1 LDGEARDTH
10 ARWLEDDELEGV
22 AEGLS
27 AGVDVVRSMLHEI
40 RGCRQHSMNVGYA
53 QRSMAC
59 ASLGGEVASCN
70 HHSTGSA
77 SSTYSNSGSSEAT
90 SRVPLHMPIRFLRD
104 ATVDET
110 LRYVHVYMNI
120 NTIIEYYGGV
130 IGG

>member
-27 AGVDVVRSMLHEI
+27 ASVDVVRSVLHAV
-40 RGCRQHSMNVGYA
+40 RGCRQQSMNVGYA
-53 QRSMAC
+53 QRLMDC
-59 ASLGGEVASCN
+59 ASLGCN

-77 SSTYSNSGSSEAT
+77 SSTYSNSGSSGAT

-104 ATVDET
+104 DIVDET